1 MILIKCIFTGVLFI
15 VLNIW
20 LQWLWA
26 LLIAI
31 VIIWGGFLII
41 DGDIFD

>member
-1 MILIKCIFTGVLFI
+1 MTLIKCICTGILFV

-41 DGDIFD
+41 DGDILD